1 MFGKDFW
8 AYGLEPNRPTFEAIG
23 RYVHEQGLSPR
34 VVTADELFLEDVR
47 VMIDPNNRPGGPNLI
62 VTAKTAHKVHFLDAA
77 TLTMTATIDMP
88 GSTHEIAL
96 SLDGRT
102 AYASVYGDGI
112 FAKRVNPDRRIVVID
127 LPSKS
132 LTRVI
137 DLGDVYAPHGVMI
150 DGPGT
155 VWSSGE
161 LGNAV
166 LAIDPSSDKVQKIDV
181 GATAH
186 WVAVSHATGKLF
198 VSVKQDHV
206 VVVDLARRVPIDRI
220 KVPHVVE
227 GLAISPDGG
236 TLYVCAQTAAEFYV
250 IDARSH
256 ALRRT
261 VAIDGADASKKQM
274 RRVRVSPD
282 NKYVV
287 VSSNQDHHAAIY
299 EAARAAAD
307 RVVSDQEIAHGLRL
321 RGRRQA
327 RLSLLP
333 RRRRGVRVRAR
344 DRARDAHVRRPR
356 RAASSSS
363 AITDQRLPKRF
374 ADEA

>member
-1 MFGKDFW
+1 
-8 AYGLEPNRPTFEAIG
+8 
-23 RYVHEQGLSPR
+23 
-34 VVTADELFLEDVR
+34 
-47 VMIDPNNRPGGPNLI
+47 MIDPNNRPGGPNLI
-62 VTAKTAHKVHFLDAA
+62 VTAKTAHKVHFVDAE
-77 TLTMTATIDMP
+77 TLAITATIDMP

-102 AYASVYGDGI
+102 AYASVYGDGT

-137 DLGDVYAPHGVMI
+137 DLGEVYAPHGVMI
-150 DGPGT
+150 DGSGT

-166 LAIDPSSDKVQKIDV
+166 LAIDPSTGKVQKIDV

-198 VSVKQDHV
+198 ASVKQDHV
-206 VVVDLARRVPIDRI
+206 AVVDLARRTLTDRI

-256 ALRRT
+256 ALRQT
-261 VAIDGADASKKQM
+261 VAIDGADAAKKQM

-282 NKYVV
+282 NRYVV

-299 EAARAAAD
+299 QADGLRQIASFPTKKSPMGFGFAAD
-307 RVVSDQEIAHGLRL
+307 GKHAYLCCHDDAEIFEFELATGRVMRTV
-321 RGRRQA
+321 
-327 RLSLLP
+327 P
-333 RRRRGVRVRAR
+333 T
-344 DRARDAHVRRPR
+344 
-356 RAASSSS
+356 AAGCEF
-363 AITDQRLPKRF
+363 IVGYH
-374 ADEA
+374 

>member
-1 MFGKDFW
+1 
-8 AYGLEPNRPTFEAIG
+8 
-23 RYVHEQGLSPR
+23 
-34 VVTADELFLEDVR
+34 
-47 VMIDPNNRPGGPNLI
+47 MIDPNNRVGGPNLI
-62 VTAKTAHKVHFLDAA
+62 VTAKSAHKVHFLDAA
-77 TLTMTATIDMP
+77 TLAMTATIDMP

-102 AYASVYGDGI
+102 AYASVYGDGV
-112 FAKRVNPDRRIVVID
+112 FAKRVNPDRRVVVID

-150 DGPGT
+150 DFTGM

-166 LAIDPSSDKVQKIDV
+166 LVIDPADDKVQKIDV

-186 WVAVSHATGKLF
+186 WLAVSHSLGKVF

-206 VVVDLARRVPIDRI
+206 VVVDTARRTAVDRI
-220 KVPHVVE
+220 KLPHVVE
-227 GLAISPDGG
+227 GLAISPGGG
-236 TLYVCAQTAAEFYV
+236 TLYVCAQSAAELYV
-250 IDARSH
+250 IDAASH
-256 ALRRT
+256 ALHRT
-261 VAIDGADASKKQM
+261 VPIEGADASKRQM

-299 EAARAAAD
+299 EADGLRQIASFPTKKSPMGFGFAAD
-307 RVVSDQEIAHGLRL
+307 GKHAYVCCHDDAEVFEFELDS
-321 RGRRQA
+321 GRITRTF
-327 RLSLLP
+327 P
-333 RRRRGVRVRAR
+333 T
-344 DRARDAHVRRPR
+344 
-356 RAASSSS
+356 AAGCEFIV
-363 AITDQRLPKRF
+363 AYH
-374 ADEA
+374 